1 MKVCKLEISQSPN
14 VDATY
19 VVPFIVLV
27 CHYSCHFQCAKK
39 VPYPCPTS
47 SDKSRQYNM
56 VLCEVKCVVIMSDF
70 VGMRLSGID
79 PKKGIGTAYEGWVK
93 VRSIA
98 DRQIILFEWVHRGGT
113 VT

>member
-1 MKVCKLEISQSPN
+1 MLSVI
-14 VDATY
+14 
-19 VVPFIVLV
+19 VPV
-27 CHYSCHFQCAKK
+27 CHYSCHFHCAEK

-47 SDKSRQYNM
+47 SDKSKQYST
-56 VLCEVKCVVIMSDF
+56 VLCDIMCVVIVSDF

-79 PKKGIGTAYEGWVK
+79 PKKGIGTACEGWVK

-98 DRQIILFEWVHRGGT
+98 DRQVISIECVQRVAT